1 MRHLGLCAGVA
12 AVLTAVGCATGS
24 RFVGPDYHLA
34 EIHRTAVVQVEGSV
48 KTSTARNQIADYFAM
63 ELVGKGYR
71 PIERLQID
79 ALLRE
84 QEFQAS
90 DLSSADGIA
99 RAGEILNVDALVII
113 NIDQYGEE
121 SVLTAKLIDVEDG
134 SLLWVGEGSGTSGR
148 TLATIFGAAA
158 GAGLGVALGG
168 DTAGSI
174 VGGVAGGVLG
184 GVAGRA
190 LTPHEVKHVRNII
203 RKACKSLP
211 PNPGGPPPV
220 P

>member
-1 MRHLGLCAGVA
+1 MRHLGLCAGVLT
-12 AVLTAVGCATGS
+12 VLTAVGCATGS
-24 RFVGPDYHLA
+24 GFVGPDYYLA
-34 EIHRTAVVQVEGSV
+34 EIKRTAVVQVEGSV

-63 ELVGKGYR
+63 ALVGKGYR

-121 SVLTAKLIDVEDG
+121 TVLTAKLIDVEDG
-134 SLLWVGEGSGTSGR
+134 ALLWVGEGSGTSGR

-158 GAGLGVALGG
+158 GVGLGAALGG
-168 DTAGSI
+168 DTEGAI
-174 VGGVAGGVLG
+174 LGGIAGGVLG

-190 LTPHEVKHVRNII
+190 LTPHEVTHVRTVI
-203 RKACKSLP
+203 RPAWRSLP
-211 PNPGGPPPV
+211 PNPGDPPPA